1 MENTLKL
8 QLILEKEGNKIW
20 GRVSV
25 NDNLIFDSASSLKAL
40 EKKIRVAL
48 KNSEGLVN
56 VEFEYA
62 YDLTFFFEQFNF
74 LNQSRIA
81 ELAGLNPS
89 LIRQYSSGNKQ
100 PSAEQVE
107 KIQNAINLMA
117 SQLVS
122 VKLAS
127 K

>member
-25 NDNLIFDSASSLKAL
+25 NDNLIFDSASNLKAL